1 MAKNLSHKPCDLVLF
16 GTRGDLA
23 RRKLLP
29 ALYQLECAKLLAED
43 TQIIGVARD
52 DLSLD
57 EYKKAVSESLE
68 NFLKVEVDKEVE
80 SRFLDRLQ
88 YCQVDMTV
96 NKDYKKIAKVVDQD
110 NRTTVNYFSTPPSV
124 FGNICDG
131 LHDAGLVNEETRV
144 VVEKPIGHC
153 LESSK
158 VINDK
163 IAEHFNENQIYR
175 IDHYLGKETVLNLL
189 VLRFANAI
197 FTNNWDHE
205 CIDHVQISVAE
216 SVGVE
221 GRWGYYDD
229 AGQMRDMVQNH
240 LLQILSLL
248 AMEPPVDV
256 SADSIRDE
264 KLKVLK
270 ALRPITVDNSSEKTV
285 RGQYTSGFV
294 NGQSVPGYLE
304 EDGANTE
311 SNTET
316 FVSLRV
322 DIDNWRWAGVPF
334 YLRTGK
340 RLPLK
345 GTEIVVHFKELPH
358 NIFKDTYKNLPA
370 NKLTI
375 RLQPDEGVEIH
386 LMNKAPGLG
395 EKMELQQTKLDLSFS
410 DTFKNDRIADAYER
424 LLLEAMLGN
433 QSLFV
438 RRDEV
443 EAAWAWVDGILDA
456 WDKSNEAP
464 KNYASGSWGP
474 VVSIAMLAKDDREW
488 DE

>member
-1 MAKNLSHKPCDLVLF
+1 MASNLSHKPCDLVLF
-16 GTRGDLA
+16 GTSGDLA

-29 ALYQLECAKLLAED
+29 SIYQLELAGLLAEE
-43 TQIIGVARD
+43 TKVIGVARQGYNKE
-52 DLSLD
+52 
-57 EYKKAVSESLE
+57 EYQAAVLESLE
-68 NFLKVEVDKEVE
+68 RFVKEGLDE
-80 SRFLDRLQ
+80 EAKNRFLARLE

-96 NKDYKKIAKVVDQD
+96 DDDFNKIRDVVDLE
-110 NRTTVNYFSTPPSV
+110 NRTMVNYFSTPPSV
-124 FGNICDG
+124 FGAICSG
-131 LHDAGLVNEETRV
+131 LHHAGLVVEETRV

-163 IAEHFNENQIYR
+163 IAEYFNENQIYR

-205 CIDHVQISVAE
+205 CVDHVQITVAE
-216 SVGVE
+216 EVGVE

-270 ALRPITVDNSSEKTV
+270 ALRPITSDNYQQKTV

-294 NGQSVPGYLE
+294 NGQSAPGYLE
-304 EDGANTE
+304 EEGAVVG
-311 SNTET
+311 SKTET
-316 FVSLRV
+316 FAAIRV

-340 RLPLK
+340 RLPVK
-345 GTEIVVHFKELPH
+345 GTEIAIHFKKLPH
-358 NIFKDTYKNLPA
+358 NIFKETYQDLPA
-370 NKLTI
+370 NKLII

-386 LMNKAPGLG
+386 LLNKVPGLG
-395 EKMELQQTKLDLSFS
+395 EQMELQQTKLDLSFS
-410 DTFKNDRIADAYER
+410 ETFKNDRIADAYER
-424 LLLEAMLGN
+424 LILEAMLGN

-443 EAAWAWVDGILDA
+443 EAAWGWVDGILDSWKA
-456 WDKSNEAP
+456 SNELP
-464 KNYASGSWGP
+464 KPYPAGSWGP
-474 VVSIAMLAKDDREW
+474 VASIAMLARDEREW